1 VNTKNSQISL
11 LSLEHEY
18 GEYQKISHNCQ
29 RLPLVAEAKIENGS
43 AADMIFWAGNG

>member
-18 GEYQKISHNCQ
+18 YEYQKISHQ
-29 RLPLVAEAKIENGS
+29 RLPLVAEAKNGS
-43 AADMIFWAGNG
+43 AANMIFWAGNG